1 MPTER
6 FEKLKEEK
14 KRRILTAGY
23 REFTRVPAAKV
34 SINSII
40 REAGISRGSFYT
52 YFRDKE
58 DLLGCILEGAIGG
71 FFEEYIRLLDQCGGD
86 LFLTMEPLYLWLVE
100 RMREDSGSQFIKNI
114 FSDQET
120 VSAIVGYGDMDD
132 SLDTPRAFQK
142 FCRMVQA
149 HVDTEKYSI
158 SEEQMP
164 YLQAM
169 ILMLVVRM
177 ASVAEEHPEKTEC
190 IRNATQKELDIIKY
204 GALRRN

>member
-6 FEKLKEEK
+6 FQKLREEK
-14 KRRILTAGY
+14 KRRILAAGY
-23 REFTRVPAAKV
+23 REFARVPAARV

-40 REAGISRGSFYT
+40 REAEISRGSFYT

-58 DLLGCILEGAIGG
+58 DLLGCILEDAISD

-86 LFLTMEPLYLWLVE
+86 LFLTMEPLYHWLVE
-100 RMREDSGSQFIKNI
+100 RMSESSGSQFIKNV

-120 VSAIVGYGDMDD
+120 VSAIVGYGDMAD
-132 SLDTPRAFQK
+132 SGETPHAFQK
-142 FCRMVQA
+142 FCRKVQE
-149 HVDTEKYSI
+149 HVDTVKYSV

-169 ILMLVVRM
+169 ILMLIVRM
-177 ASVAEEHPEKTEC
+177 ASVSEEHPDKRDC
-190 IRNATQKELDIIKY
+190 IRYATERELDIIKY